1 MELLHV
7 WAVWS
12 PFLTV
17 RDSVNDS
24 GPDTLTVEDKVLILN
39 SGFKSKEHRTSDSCS
54 FVRVNIFETVEFKGT
69 A

>member
-1 MELLHV
+1 MELLHI
-7 WAVWS
+7 WAVLS

-54 FVRVNIFETVEFKGT
+54 FARVNILDTVEFRGT

>member
-1 MELLHV
+1 MELLHI
-7 WAVWS
+7 WAVLS

-54 FVRVNIFETVEFKGT
+54 FVRVNIFETVET
-69 A
+69 

>member
-1 MELLHV
+1 MELLHI
-7 WAVWS
+7 WAVLS
-12 PFLTV
+12 PFLTI

>member
-1 MELLHV
+1 MELLHI
-7 WAVWS
+7 WAVLS

>member
-1 MELLHV
+1 M
-7 WAVWS
+7 
-12 PFLTV
+12 TV

-24 GPDTLTVEDKVLILN
+24 GPDALTVEDKVLILN